1 MLFRALVFVSLAIE
15 LIDGMED
22 LLEVRDVSKTGS
34 LDVVLGDDCVSVGG
48 LGLSVEVVGTTVDN
62 SGGKKPTG
70 LLKAGFH
77 MAGFTMN

>member
-34 LDVVLGDDCVSVGG
+34 LDVVPGDDCASVGG
-48 LGLSVEVVGTTVDN
+48 LGLFVEVVGITVDS

-70 LLKAGFH
+70 LFRAGFH
-77 MAGFTMN
+77 MTGFIMN